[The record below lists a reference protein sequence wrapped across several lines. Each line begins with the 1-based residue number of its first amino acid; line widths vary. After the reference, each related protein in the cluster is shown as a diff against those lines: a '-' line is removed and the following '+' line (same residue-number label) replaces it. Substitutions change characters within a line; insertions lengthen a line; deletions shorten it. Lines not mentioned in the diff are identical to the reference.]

1 MFKEHAFQ
9 KGTSTDFSVVS
20 VEGVFLG
27 WCFDT
32 TRTVGYVKTDER
44 VTRATTIAKLPTTDT
59 PEDEEEVPEG
69 WRRLKDPDE
78 RVYYENL
85 KGERQWHYPVVMEAE
100 RTAEDK
106 GKIERKTAIDKREPE
121 ESGSS
126 RRGLATWTDH
136 GIIRRRVEKRQ
147 EAEIQINNEE
157 RQNEES
163 HVLQGRR

>member
-1 MFKEHAFQ
+1 MITTTGVMQYHETERRWRDFRGEQREGPGFGQKVMFKEHAFQ
-9 KGTSTDFSVVS
+9 KGTSKDFNVVS

-44 VTRATTIAKLPTTDT
+44 VTRATTIAKLPTTET

-78 RVYYENL
+78 RIYYENL

-106 GKIERKTAIDKREPE
+106 GKEDPQPKRRLIRKQP
-121 ESGSS
+121 
-126 RRGLATWTDH
+126 LAK
-136 GIIRRRVEKRQ
+136 E
-147 EAEIQINNEE
+147 N
-157 RQNEES
+157 
-163 HVLQGRR
+163 